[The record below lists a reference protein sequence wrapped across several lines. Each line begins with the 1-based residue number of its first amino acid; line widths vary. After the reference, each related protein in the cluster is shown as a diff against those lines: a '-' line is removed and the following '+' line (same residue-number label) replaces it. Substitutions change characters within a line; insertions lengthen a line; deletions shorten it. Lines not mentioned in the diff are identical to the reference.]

1 MPDWSKPVFSS
12 NATEIGY
19 EEEGSRLIVTWSKG
33 GRRSAYS
40 GVPEELA
47 LQVADAPSVG
57 SILNTEIKPYFAHE
71 YV

>member
-12 NATEIGY
+12 NVTEIGY
-19 EEEGSRLIVTWSKG
+19 EEQGSRMLVTWTK

-47 LQVADAPSVG
+47 MQVANAPSVG